1 MTKQKSFL
9 KYLKKIITTHFD
21 AGGARLPRTKLFL
34 SSLSL
39 QYKILIFNR
48 GVLAKMKGQQSMSF
62 FIYCHLMNF

>member
-48 GVLAKMKGQQSMSF
+48 GVLAKMKSQ
-62 FIYCHLMNF
+62 